1 MSKKHIGSLLVFCLA
16 VISLSVV
23 GVRHYRTSLCS
34 RQGYSCIKIKRGQ
47 SWESL
52 FPNASKR
59 RLVMRVNRMNIRLYS
74 GATIAVPNNLNTIN
88 HMDVAPMPYRIE
100 PTGKKTVMIIM
111 SMQAFGA
118 YDQYGYLV
126 HWGPVSGGKGYC
138 PDVRRRCNTPRGRFS
153 VRSRGSAACI
163 SRKYPIGKGG
173 APMPFCMF
181 FYGGYAMHAS
191 TLPGYHASHGCVR
204 MFYEDAKWLN
214 RSFVTV
220 GNTKVIVR

>member
-1 MSKKHIGSLLVFCLA
+1 MSKKNLGLVLILILA
-16 VISLSVV
+16 AISLSVV

-34 RQGYSCIKIKRGQ
+34 KPAYTCIQVKKGDT
-47 SWESL
+47 WESL

-59 RLVMRVNRMNIRLYS
+59 RLVMRVNRMNIRLYP
-74 GATIAVPNNLNTIN
+74 GATIAVPKNLNSIN
-88 HMDVAPMPYRIE
+88 HMDVSPMPRRIE
-100 PTGKKTVMIIM
+100 PTGRKTILIMM

-126 HWGPVSGGKGYC
+126 HWGPVSGGQGYC

-153 VRSRGSAACI
+153 IQSRGGAGCI
-163 SRKYPIGKGG
+163 STKYPVGKGG

-214 RSFVTV
+214 REFTSIGTR
-220 GNTKVIVR
+220 VIIQ